1 MYEFK
6 NVFYLFIA
14 FIILFLSL
22 SFYRLS
28 FYTYLY
34 KYFIVFILWR
44 FQMLSDFFL
53 SGQTRFVVVL
63 TLNLGLKNKPWNG
76 HI

>member
-44 FQMLSDFFL
+44 FQMLSDFFFVWSNTFRCSVDPEL
-53 SGQTRFVVVL
+53 RFE
-63 TLNLGLKNKPWNG
+63 K
-76 HI
+76 